1 MTLPD
6 RARVVIIG
14 GGVGGTSI
22 AYHLVKRGW
31 RDVVL
36 LERAQLTSG
45 STFHSAGLV
54 GQLRSTMPLTRLMMN
69 SVALYAGLTDETG
82 VDVGWHPVGSLRLAS
97 SRERM
102 EELER
107 QAGWATSFGLPLELV
122 SAEEAHR
129 RFPLMTREGVLG
141 AAFLPTDGYLD
152 PSGLALALAEGA
164 RRGGARICEGVRVT
178 GIGVDHGAVH
188 RVDTE
193 QGSIEAE
200 VVVNAGGIYAPEIA
214 AMAELTVPIIPMAHQ
229 YLLARIKE
237 QIPEDLPT
245 MRDPDL
251 LVYFRRD
258 ASGLVMG
265 GYERDPAPW
274 GLDGIARDFNNR
286 LLPEDW
292 SRFEPLSQNAI
303 KRVPA
308 LEHGDVIKLINGP
321 EAFTPDNEF
330 VLGESSVRRLFVA
343 AGFCAHGIAGAGG
356 MGQAMAEWIVDGEPS
371 LDLWKMDLR
380 RFGDAYRKRDY
391 TLVRTVEVY
400 STYYDIHYPN
410 EERQAGRPLRL
421 SPTYP
426 RLTALGASFGEKS
439 GWERPNWFEPN
450 ANRFPLPLAG
460 EGQGGGRP
468 PGWAGH
474 HWSPAIPA
482 EHRATRERAGL
493 FDETSFAKIEVSGRG
508 ALGFLQRLCDNEM
521 DRPVGSVT
529 YTQMLNRRGGIECD
543 FTVTRLDEDRFLI
556 VTGTAFGN
564 HDLGWMRKHDP
575 LDGSITLEDVGAS
588 RACLGLWG
596 PRARDILQ
604 PLSGADLSNDAFP
617 YLTAQPITVG
627 AIPCLALRV
636 TYVGELGWELY
647 CPIDRGLELW
657 DALWQAGSALG
668 MVAGGYRAIDSMR
681 LEKGYRVW
689 STDITPEDNP
699 YEAGLGFTV
708 RLGKPIDF
716 IGKEAL
722 IKAKADGVTR
732 RLRPLLL
739 DDGSAIALG
748 GEPVRLSPSPSG
760 GGQGGGIIGRV
771 TSGGYGYTIDRSIA
785 YAYLP
790 SAQAAPGT
798 SAQVQVF
805 GRWVPA
811 TVAREPLYD
820 PAGERIRS

>member
-1 MTLPD
+1 VTLPE

-22 AYHLVKRGW
+22 AYHLVQRGW

-54 GQLRSTMPLTRLMMN
+54 GQLRSSLPLTRLMMD
-69 SVALYAGLTDETG
+69 SVALYRRLTTESG
-82 VDVGWHPVGSLRLAS
+82 VDIGWREVGSLRLAS

-107 QAGWATSFGLPLELV
+107 QAGWGTSFGLPLELM
-122 SAEEAHR
+122 SPPEAQR
-129 RFPLMTREGVLG
+129 RFPLMTRDGVVG
-141 AAFLPTDGYLD
+141 AAFIPTDGYLD

-178 GIGVDHGAVH
+178 AIKTERGRVRGVETADGP
-188 RVDTE
+188 
-193 QGSIEAE
+193 IEADL
-200 VVVNAGGIYAPEIA
+200 VVNAGGIYAPEIA
-214 AMAELTVPIIPMAHQ
+214 ALAGLTLPIIPMAHQ
-229 YLLARIKE
+229 YLLARIAE
-237 QIPEDLPT
+237 PIPEDLPT
-245 MRDPDL
+245 MRDPDR

-258 ASGLVMG
+258 AGGLVMG
-265 GYERDPAPW
+265 GYERDPAPF
-274 GLDGIARDFNNR
+274 GLDGIAQDFNNR
-286 LLPEDW
+286 LLAEDW
-292 SRFEPLSQNAI
+292 PRFEPLSNNAI
-303 KRVPA
+303 TRVPA
-308 LEHGDVIKLINGP
+308 LERGEVVKLINGP

-330 VLGESSVRRLFVA
+330 VLGESTVRGFFVA

-356 MGQAMAEWIVDGEPS
+356 MGRAMAEWIIDGEPS

-380 RFGDAYRKRDY
+380 RFGAPYRQRDY
-391 TLVRTVEVY
+391 TLARTVEVY

-410 EERQAGRPLRL
+410 EERQAGRPLRV
-421 SPTYP
+421 SPTYQ
-426 RLTALGASFGEKS
+426 RLTELGASFGEKS
-439 GWERPNWFEPN
+439 GWERPNWFN
-450 ANRFPLPLAG
+450 ANVSP
-460 EGQGGGRP
+460 QGGGSGTTRP

-474 HWSPAIPA
+474 HWSPAIAA
-482 EHRATRERAGL
+482 EHRTTRARAGL
-493 FDETSFAKIEVSGRG
+493 FDETSFSKIEIRG
-508 ALGFLQRLCDNEM
+508 PRALAFLQRLCDNEM

-543 FTVTRLDEDRFLI
+543 FTVTRLEAERFFI

-564 HDLGWMRKHDP
+564 HDLGWMRKHQP
-575 LDGSITLEDVGAS
+575 EDGSVVIDDVTAEH
-588 RACLGLWG
+588 ACLGIWG

-604 PLSGADLSNDAFP
+604 PLTAADLSNDAFP

-627 AIPCLALRV
+627 SAACLALRV

-647 CPIDRGLELW
+647 CATDDGLALW
-657 DALWQAGSALG
+657 DALWSAGAPLG

-689 STDITPEDNP
+689 SSDITPEDNP
-699 YEAGLGFTV
+699 YEAGLGFAV
-708 RLGKPIDF
+708 RLNKGVDF

-722 IKAKADGVTR
+722 IETKAHGITR

-739 DDGSAIALG
+739 EDQNAIALG
-748 GEPVRLSPSPSG
+748 GEPVRFNQQIS
-760 GGQGGGIIGRV
+760 GRV

-790 SAQAAPGT
+790 PACTPGNKVE
-798 SAQVQVF
+798 VQVF
-805 GRWVPA
+805 GRWVAA
-811 TVAREPLYD
+811 TVASEPLYD
-820 PAGERIRS
+820 PTGERIRA